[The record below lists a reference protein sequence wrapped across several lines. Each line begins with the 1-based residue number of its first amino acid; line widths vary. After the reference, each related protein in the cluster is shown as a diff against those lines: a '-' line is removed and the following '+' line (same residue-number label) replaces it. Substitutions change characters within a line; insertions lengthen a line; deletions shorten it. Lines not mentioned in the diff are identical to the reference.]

1 MRYREEFIRSKDKL
15 LEFIQAIKSELQ
27 RDQTREKMLLLR
39 DIFDKCRVD
48 YENISKAGHSLL
60 MEAEIP
66 LITMEREWKEL
77 QSTFEK
83 MTTDKHGD
91 VNMAFQHSDGG
102 GGGDSAPC
110 GLFFVVYLKIEIIFK
125 QLRHP

>member
-1 MRYREEFIRSKDKL
+1 MAKAIHSIHAPWLLVCTFISFSVFTGDGVTG
-15 LEFIQAIKSELQ
+15 EGA
-27 RDQTREKMLLLR
+27 
-39 DIFDKCRVD
+39 
-48 YENISKAGHSLL
+48 
-60 MEAEIP
+60 
-66 LITMEREWKEL
+66 
-77 QSTFEK
+77 
-83 MTTDKHGD
+83 DKHGD